1 MADESKL
8 RMEIAKALADDDTR
22 LGDVIRGNAAG
33 QSADEIAEELG
44 VATSGFVWNYLR
56 HARAIEEGDLPSA
69 PTMIRQSL
77 STMRGFL
84 DRHTETLSEAA
95 QSLLRS
101 RIRELEALSSNSET
115 EVLEDEQVRERA
127 KQTEDL
133 DITGIYVYTLPHY
146 YRQPVE
152 PVDSDVFSARTL
164 MKIGMS
170 ENDVIKRF
178 RSQQRDTVLPED
190 PWLLRIYEC
199 DTDIKKMELEFHNM
213 LKAADHRQARGRT
226 TGKEWFLTTLKFLD
240 EIAKMRGLETKYRIE
255 DAINEESE

>member
-1 MADESKL
+1 
-8 RMEIAKALADDDTR
+8 
-22 LGDVIRGNAAG
+22 
-33 QSADEIAEELG
+33 
-44 VATSGFVWNYLR
+44 
-56 HARAIEEGDLPSA
+56 
-69 PTMIRQSL
+69 MIRQSL

-199 DTDIKKMELEFHNM
+199 DTDIKKM